1 MTDTGRRSS
10 LSLPDPSDHS
20 RGNDGS
26 TELVFFGDFD
36 CTFCARTAQAIAPA
50 VEEGVVRL
58 TFRHFPLTS
67 AHGRAEAA
75 HRAAEAADRQGAFWD
90 FYDAMFKGVGRL
102 EDPDLWRYA
111 QAAGLDLGR
120 FERDRRDEQ
129 IWMAI
134 REEFKAA
141 VRGGVTGAPMVGF
154 KVGESLVLEA
164 GPRSRAELDGL
175 LATYR

>member
-1 MTDTGRRSS
+1 MTGTGRRCS
-10 LSLPDPSDHS
+10 LSLPGPNDHS
-20 RGNDGS
+20 RGNDGA

-36 CTFCARTAQAIAPA
+36 CTFCARTAQAIASA
-50 VEEGVVRL
+50 VVDGLVRL

-75 HRAAEAADRQGAFWD
+75 HRAAEAAACQGAFWD
-90 FYDAMFKGVGRL
+90 FYEAMFKGSGRL

-120 FERDRRDEQ
+120 FDRDRRDDQ
-129 IWMAI
+129 IWAAV
-134 REEFKAA
+134 RDQFKAA
-141 VRGGVTGAPMVGF
+141 VRGGVTSAPTVGLRI
-154 KVGESLVLEA
+154 GESLVLEA
-164 GPRSRAELDGL
+164 GPRSRAELDRL